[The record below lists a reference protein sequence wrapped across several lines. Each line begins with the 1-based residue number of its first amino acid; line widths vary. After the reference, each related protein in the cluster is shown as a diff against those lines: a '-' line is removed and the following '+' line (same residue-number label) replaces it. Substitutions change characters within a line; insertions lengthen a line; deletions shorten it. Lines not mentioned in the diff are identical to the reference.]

1 MWKKE
6 DEAVEKPA
14 PRVEAA
20 PAPQRPATRPAA
32 SGERATI
39 GRSITIRG
47 DVTGDED
54 LLIQGRVD
62 GSVSL
67 REHAITV
74 GPDGVV
80 KASIVG
86 RVVSIEGRVEGN
98 VTAEEQV
105 VLKTSA
111 SVQGDISAPR
121 IVLED
126 GAKFRGGVDMGDA
139 TERTRG
145 AAAPARGRVTESV
158 EAHSASGH
166 ETSGERAKIAA
177 DAQVKV
183 RT

>member
-6 DEAVEKPA
+6 EESVEKVA

-20 PAPQRPATRPAA
+20 PAPPRPARPAA

-98 VTAEEQV
+98 VSADEQI
-105 VLKTSA
+105 VLRASA
-111 SVQGDISAPR
+111 TVQGDISAPR
-121 IVLED
+121 VVLED
-126 GAKFRGGVDMGDA
+126 GAKFRGGVEMGDA
-139 TERTRG
+139 AERR
-145 AAAPARGRVTESV
+145 ASPPARGKPAT
-158 EAHSASGH
+158 
-166 ETSGERAKIAA
+166 ETSETRIPAGVA
-177 DAQVKV
+177 DAAKSSGEALKV

>member
-6 DEAVEKPA
+6 DEPVEKIA

-20 PAPQRPATRPAA
+20 PAPQRPAARPAT

-62 GSVSL
+62 GSVNL

-86 RVVSIEGRVEGN
+86 RVVSIEGKVEGN
-98 VTAEEQV
+98 ISADEQII
-105 VLKTSA
+105 LRTSA
-111 SVQGDISAPR
+111 TVQGDISAPR
-121 IVLED
+121 VVLED
-126 GAKFRGGVDMGDA
+126 GAKFRGGVEMG
-139 TERTRG
+139 E
-145 AAAPARGRVTESV
+145 AAADRARASQLARGKPASEPADTRVAAGMA
-158 EAHSASGH
+158 EANKG
-166 ETSGERAKIAA
+166 SGEAI
-177 DAQVKV
+177 KV

>member
-6 DEAVEKPA
+6 DEPVEKVA
-14 PRVEAA
+14 PRVEAV
-20 PAPQRPATRPAA
+20 PAPQRPARPAA

-67 REHAITV
+67 REHAITI

-98 VTAEEQV
+98 ISADEQI
-105 VLKTSA
+105 VLRTSA
-111 SVQGDISAPR
+111 TVQGDISAPR
-121 IVLED
+121 VVLED
-126 GAKFRGGVDMGDA
+126 GAKFRGGVEMGDA
-139 TERTRG
+139 ADRAR
-145 AAAPARGRVTESV
+145 ASQPARTKPATEPAETRVMAGV
-158 EAHSASGH
+158 AEASKS
-166 ETSGERAKIAA
+166 SGEAL
-177 DAQVKV
+177 KV

>member
-6 DEAVEKPA
+6 DEPVEKVA

-20 PAPQRPATRPAA
+20 PTPQRPARPA
-32 SGERATI
+32 STGERATI

-67 REHAITV
+67 HEHAITI

-80 KASIVG
+80 KASVVG

-98 VTAEEQV
+98 ISADEQII
-105 VLKTSA
+105 LRTSA
-111 SVQGDISAPR
+111 TVQGDISAPR
-121 IVLED
+121 VVLED
-126 GAKFRGGVDMGDA
+126 GAKFRGGVEMGESAERARAASPQRAKPAIEPVETRVPAGIADA
-139 TERTRG
+139 
-145 AAAPARGRVTESV
+145 AKS
-158 EAHSASGH
+158 
-166 ETSGERAKIAA
+166 SGEAL
-177 DAQVKV
+177 KV

>member
-6 DEAVEKPA
+6 DEPVEKIA

-20 PAPQRPATRPAA
+20 PAPQRPARPAA

-67 REHAITV
+67 REHAITI

-98 VTAEEQV
+98 VSADEQI
-105 VLKTSA
+105 LLRASA
-111 SVQGDISAPR
+111 TVQGDISAPR
-121 IVLED
+121 VVLED
-126 GAKFRGGVDMGDA
+126 GAKFRGGVEMGEAAERRASSQQARSKPASEPVETRIPAGVADA
-139 TERTRG
+139 
-145 AAAPARGRVTESV
+145 AKS
-158 EAHSASGH
+158 
-166 ETSGERAKIAA
+166 SGEAL
-177 DAQVKV
+177 KV
-183 RT
+183 RN